1 MSHCVHWLEDDVR
14 MLLPCLNVVAHG
26 PFFFFFWFELSFFFF
41 TFRWSS
47 RSLSLLW
54 SVIRSVF
61 LFSFLL
67 HLAAATARVWDCCL
81 VFKDFPSTLAFS
93 LLACISVTASGRR
106 RCVQLEKWDLPSQ
119 WAKDGTLEYSD
130 GSGGIRMGNHPRSG
144 GWLLRLHISA
154 VYWCEGTSLSLSH
167 FCFVCL
173 QEVVTPKRK

>member
-1 MSHCVHWLEDDVR
+1 

-67 HLAAATARVWDCCL
+67 RLAAAAAARAWDCCL
-81 VFKDFPSTLAFS
+81 VFTGFPSTLSFS

-130 GSGGIRMGNHPRSG
+130 GSGRIRMGSQPRSG

-154 VYWCEGTSLSLSH
+154 VYWCEGTLLSLSLSLSH
-167 FCFVCL
+167 FCL
-173 QEVVTPKRK
+173 QEVVNPKRK